1 MKNNP
6 IVTGFIA
13 FFSPIP
19 LVIFTIIWSWVW
31 FFGIG
36 IGLLN
41 YDTVP
46 QWMLVVTLLPLFISP
61 ILGLLGIIHSMVKIK
76 TKTAWFA
83 FFLSVIGLLEN
94 FILFYGMYYLGSRF

>member
-19 LVIFTIIWSWVW
+19 MVIFTIIWSWVW

-61 ILGLLGIIHSMVKIK
+61 ILGVLGIIHSMVKIK
-76 TKTAWFA
+76 TKRQEHITKFMKMK
-83 FFLSVIGLLEN
+83 IKMKM
-94 FILFYGMYYLGSRF
+94 ILCEE